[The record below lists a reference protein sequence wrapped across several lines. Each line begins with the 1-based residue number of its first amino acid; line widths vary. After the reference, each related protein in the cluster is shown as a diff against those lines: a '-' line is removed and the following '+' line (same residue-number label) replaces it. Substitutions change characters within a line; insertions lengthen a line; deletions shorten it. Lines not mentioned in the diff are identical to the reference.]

1 MRMGLQN
8 LVGISLEQVAPVK
21 ETVKRLLDAAARHIA
36 DAKVQAISAE
46 TRFSS
51 AYTAIRMLADVGLHA
66 HGYRTLTSRPGHHQT
81 AIQTLPT
88 TLGIDSQTLVRL
100 DHLRK
105 QRNLNRTNATSRLG
119 AGTLADALAE
129 RDVLKIRHTAYRELA
144 AAASTAQTRTTR
156 SEVKFVSTVSVAA
169 VQRKADDLAKEL
181 RELDTRIQEAD
192 WQINLLE

>member
-1 MRMGLQN
+1 MGLQN
-8 LVGISLEQVAPVK
+8 LVGISLEQVTPVK
-21 ETVKRLLDAAARHIA
+21 ETVKRLLEAAARHIA

-105 QRNLNRTNATSRLG
+105 QRNLTEYTGDLIPESAVTECLAQAQSLYIATQTWLK
-119 AGTLADALAE
+119 ANK
-129 RDVLKIRHTAYRELA
+129 RD
-144 AAASTAQTRTTR
+144 
-156 SEVKFVSTVSVAA
+156 
-169 VQRKADDLAKEL
+169 
-181 RELDTRIQEAD
+181 
-192 WQINLLE
+192 LL